1 MRPRRDSPRPGAPSP
16 SPIVARRMLGEVTFA
31 VIGLLFLIA
40 DVRTFSSTFQQTFF
54 GQSNTT
60 LAVMATAVFA
70 TSFLAPIVG
79 WRLGPKRSVGMSAAM
94 LAIATLVATVLRNN
108 IADLAPSITAIA
120 GGLWW
125 LGLLHASRPPDRPS
139 PLAVALPIAV
149 SADLVL
155 RAAFRTV
162 PLVDLN
168 AALAAPLV
176 LVAALVFLASG
187 VAAMSGAR
195 TWTRPDARGALAL
208 IALPALFLVAETGAT
223 NGAQIALASGLG
235 LGPEPVRATQLGMV
249 LAGLGLAAGSL
260 ALSRQH
266 PRGLTAAIAC
276 AVGAALLWYV
286 HAPVVSLVGGLVL
299 AAGLFLAAATIPGAP
314 LKIAGSP
321 AVVTFALALGWL
333 VFVGTA
339 FGFYAFW
346 AYVPA
351 VYAATAVV
359 AVAAL
364 LVSGGALPAWRALPI
379 ALVPIV
385 VGIPFV
391 ALLLT
396 PQSPPSKDPTTPFR
410 LMTYNI
416 HQGFNAG
423 QVPSLD
429 MLLDVISRESP
440 HVLVPQEVVRGW
452 MIDEQ
457 HDALGVLAERLD
469 MPYVFAPNIGDLYGN
484 AILSRF
490 PMTDVKRVHFAVQP
504 SVKHQP
510 RGAVGVRVGDVLI
523 ITTHLYDVADSSAI
537 RQEQV
542 RTIMSE
548 WDGEKVA
555 IIAGDMNAEPGDLEM
570 GLFSEAGYGDLGEP
584 AGGTKSQEPPRR
596 RIDYIW
602 GVGVIGSS
610 PHTVMAL
617 GASDHRAVVV
627 NVTKQSRP

>member
-1 MRPRRDSPRPGAPSP
+1 M
-16 SPIVARRMLGEVTFA
+16 VGEVTFA

-40 DVRTFSSTFQQTFF
+40 DIRTFSSTFQQTFF

-60 LAVMATAVFA
+60 LAIIATAVFA
-70 TSFLAPIVG
+70 TSFLGPLVG
-79 WRLGPKRSVGMSAAM
+79 WRLGPKRGVALSAAM
-94 LAIATLVATVLRNN
+94 LGIATLIATPSRNN
-108 IADLAPSITAIA
+108 SADLALSIVGIA
-120 GGLWW
+120 GGMWW
-125 LGLLHASRPPDRPS
+125 LGLLHASRPADRPS
-139 PLAVALPIAV
+139 PLPVALPIAF

-155 RAAFRTV
+155 RAAFHTV

-168 AALAAPLV
+168 LALAAPLV
-176 LVAALVFLASG
+176 LVAALVFLAAG
-187 VAAMSGAR
+187 VAALSAAR

-208 IALPALFLVAETGAT
+208 IGLPALFLVAETGAT
-223 NGAQIALASGLG
+223 NGAQVALASGLG
-235 LGPEPVRATQLGMV
+235 LGPEPPRATELGMV
-249 LAGLGLAAGSL
+249 LVGLGLAAGSL
-260 ALSRQH
+260 ALSRQY
-266 PRGLTAAIAC
+266 PRGVAAAIAC
-276 AVGAALLWYV
+276 AAGAALLWYV
-286 HAPVVSLVGGLVL
+286 HAPIVSLVGGLVL
-299 AAGLFLAAATIPGAP
+299 AAGLFIAAATIPGSP
-314 LKIAGSP
+314 LKVTGSP
-321 AVVTFALALGWL
+321 AVATLALALGWL

-346 AYVPA
+346 AYLPA
-351 VYAATAVV
+351 VYAATALV

-364 LVSGGALPAWRALPI
+364 LVYGNVLPAWRALPI

-385 VGIPFV
+385 VGVPLL

-396 PQSPPSKDPTTPFR
+396 PATPAQEPKNSFT

-429 MLLDVISRESP
+429 MLVDVISRESP
-440 HVLVPQEVVRGW
+440 DVLVLQEVVRGW

-457 HDALGVLAERLD
+457 HDALSVLAERLG
-469 MPYVFAPNIGDLYGN
+469 MPYVFGPNIGDLYGN

-510 RGAVGVRVGDVLI
+510 RGAVGVRIGDVLVV
-523 ITTHLYDVADSSAI
+523 TTHLDEVADSSSI

-542 RTIMSE
+542 RTILRE
-548 WDGEKVA
+548 WGGENVA
-555 IIAGDMNAEPGDLEM
+555 IIAGDMNAEPGDPEM
-570 GLFSEAGYGDLGEP
+570 GLFSQAGFEDLAEP
-584 AGGTKSQEPPRR
+584 AGPTTTMDDPQK

-602 GVGVIGSS
+602 GIGVVGSN

>member
-1 MRPRRDSPRPGAPSP
+1 
-16 SPIVARRMLGEVTFA
+16 MLGEVTFA
-31 VIGLLFLIA
+31 VIGLLFLVA

-94 LAIATLVATVLRNN
+94 LGIATLVATVLRNN
-108 IADLAPSITAIA
+108 IADLALSITAIA
-120 GGLWW
+120 GGFWW
-125 LGLLHASRPPDRPS
+125 LGLLHASRPADRPS
-139 PLAVALPIAV
+139 PLTVALPIAF

-260 ALSRQH
+260 ALSRQYA
-266 PRGLTAAIAC
+266 RGFAAAIAC
-276 AVGAALLWYV
+276 AVGAILLWYA

-314 LKIAGSP
+314 LKVAGSP
-321 AVVTFALALGWL
+321 AVVTLALALGWL
-333 VFVGTA
+333 VFVGTG
-339 FGFYAFW
+339 FGFYALW

-359 AVAAL
+359 AVGAL
-364 LVSGGALPAWRALPI
+364 LVSGGALPPWRALPI

-410 LMTYNI
+410 VMTYNI

-429 MLLDVISRESP
+429 MLVDVISRESP
-440 HVLVPQEVVRGW
+440 DVLVLQEVVRGW

-490 PMTDVKRVHFAVQP
+490 PMTDVKRVHFAVEGGA
-504 SVKHQP
+504 KHQP
-510 RGAVGVRVGDVLI
+510 RGAVGVRVGEVLI
-523 ITTHLYDVADSSAI
+523 VTTHLDDVEDSSAI

-542 RTIMSE
+542 RTIMRE
-548 WDGEKVA
+548 WDGEKIAV
-555 IIAGDMNAEPGDLEM
+555 IAGDMNAQPGDLEM
-570 GLFSEAGYGDLGEP
+570 GLFSEAGYSDLAEP
-584 AGGTKSQEPPRR
+584 AGPTTTKDDPPK

-602 GVGVIGSS
+602 GIGVIGSN

-627 NVTKQSRP
+627 NVAKLSR

>member
-1 MRPRRDSPRPGAPSP
+1 M
-16 SPIVARRMLGEVTFA
+16 VGEVAFA

-70 TSFLAPIVG
+70 TSFLAPLVG

-94 LAIATLVATVLRNN
+94 LGIATVVATVARNN
-108 IADLAPSITAIA
+108 IADLALSITAIA

-125 LGLLHASRPPDRPS
+125 LGLLHSSRPADRPS
-139 PLAVALPIAV
+139 PLAVALPIAF

-155 RAAFRTV
+155 RAATRTV

-168 AALAAPLV
+168 PTLAAPLI
-176 LVAALVFLASG
+176 LVAALVFLAAG

-195 TWTRPDARGALAL
+195 TWTRPDARGALGL
-208 IALPALFLVAETGAT
+208 IGLPALFLVAETGAT

-235 LGPEPVRATQLGMV
+235 LGPEPARATQIGMV
-249 LAGLGLAAGSL
+249 LVGLGLAGGSL
-260 ALSRQH
+260 ALARRYA
-266 PRGLTAAIAC
+266 RGVAAAIAC

-299 AAGLFLAAATIPGAP
+299 AAGLFIAAATIPGAP
-314 LKIAGSP
+314 LRVAGSP
-321 AVVTFALALGWL
+321 LVVTFALALGWL
-333 VFVGTA
+333 VFVATA

-346 AYVPA
+346 AYLPA
-351 VYAATAVV
+351 VYAATAIV

-385 VGIPFV
+385 VAVPFL
-391 ALLLT
+391 ALWLT
-396 PQSPPSKDPTTPFR
+396 PQSPPLKDPTATFR

-429 MLLDVISRESP
+429 MLVDVISRESP
-440 HVLVPQEVVRGW
+440 DVLVLQEVVRGW

-457 HDALGVLAERLD
+457 HDSLGVLAERLD

-490 PMTDVKRVHFAVQP
+490 PMTDVKRVHFAVQQ
-504 SVKHQP
+504 SARHQP
-510 RGAVGVRVGDVLI
+510 RGAVGVRIGDVLVV
-523 ITTHLYDVADSSAI
+523 TTHLDDVQDAESGAI

-542 RTIMSE
+542 RTIFRE
-548 WDGEKVA
+548 WDGEQVA

-570 GLFSEAGYGDLGEP
+570 GLFSEAGYSDLAEP
-584 AGGTKSQEPPRR
+584 AGPTTTMDDSPK

-602 GVGVIGSS
+602 GIGVIGSS

-627 NVTKQSRP
+627 NVSKSSR

>member
-1 MRPRRDSPRPGAPSP
+1 M
-16 SPIVARRMLGEVTFA
+16 VGEVTFA

-70 TSFLAPIVG
+70 TSFLAPLVG
-79 WRLGPKRSVGMSAAM
+79 WRLGPKRSVGMGAAM
-94 LAIATLVATVLRNN
+94 LGIGTLVATALRND
-108 IADLAPSITAIA
+108 IADLALSITALA
-120 GGLWW
+120 GGMWW
-125 LGLLHASRPPDRPS
+125 LGLLHASRPADRPS
-139 PLAVALPIAV
+139 PLAVALPIAFA
-149 SADLVL
+149 ADLVL

-162 PLVDLN
+162 PVVDLN
-168 AALAAPLV
+168 PTLAAPLI
-176 LVAALVFLASG
+176 LVAALVFLAAG

-208 IALPALFLVAETGAT
+208 IGLPALFLVSETGAT

-235 LGPEPVRATQLGMV
+235 LGPEPARSTQLGLV
-249 LAGLGLAAGSL
+249 LVGLGLAAGSL
-260 ALSRQH
+260 ALSRRY
-266 PRGLTAAIAC
+266 PRGVAAAIAC

-286 HAPVVSLVGGLVL
+286 HAPVISLVGGLVL
-299 AAGLFLAAATIPGAP
+299 AAGLFIAAATIPGAP
-314 LKIAGSP
+314 LKVAGSP
-321 AVVTFALALGWL
+321 AVVTLALALGWL

-339 FGFYAFW
+339 FGFYALW
-346 AYVPA
+346 AYLPA
-351 VYAATAVV
+351 VYAATAV
-359 AVAAL
+359 AAIAAL

-385 VGIPFV
+385 VAVPFV
-391 ALLLT
+391 ALWLT
-396 PQSPPSKDPTTPFR
+396 PQSPPSREPSNTFR

-416 HQGFNAG
+416 HQGFSAG
-423 QVPSLD
+423 NVPSLD
-429 MLLDVISRESP
+429 MIVEVVSREAP
-440 HVLVPQEVVRGW
+440 DVLVLQEVVRGW

-504 SVKHQP
+504 SARHQP
-510 RGAVGVRVGDVLI
+510 RGAVGVRIGDVLVV
-523 ITTHLYDVADSSAI
+523 TTHLDDVQDAESGAI

-542 RTIMSE
+542 RTIFRE
-548 WDGEKVA
+548 WDGEQLAV
-555 IIAGDMNAEPGDLEM
+555 IAGDMNAEPGSLEM
-570 GLFSEAGYGDLGEP
+570 GLFSEGGYSDLAEP
-584 AGGTKSQEPPRR
+584 AGATTTMDDPPK

-602 GVGVIGSS
+602 GIGVIGSN

-627 NVTKQSRP
+627 NVTKQARP

>member
-1 MRPRRDSPRPGAPSP
+1 M
-16 SPIVARRMLGEVTFA
+16 VGEVTFA

-70 TSFLAPIVG
+70 TSFLAPLVG
-79 WRLGPKRSVGMSAAM
+79 WRLGPKRSIGMSAAM
-94 LAIATLVATVLRNN
+94 LGIATLVATVLRSG
-108 IADLAPSITAIA
+108 IADLALSITALA
-120 GGLWW
+120 GGMWW
-125 LGLLHASRPPDRPS
+125 LGLLHASRPADRPS
-139 PLAVALPIAV
+139 PLAVALPIAFA
-149 SADLVL
+149 ADLVL

-162 PLVDLN
+162 PVVDLN
-168 AALAAPLV
+168 PTLAAPLI
-176 LVAALVFLASG
+176 LVAALVFLAAG

-208 IALPALFLVAETGAT
+208 IGLPALFLVSETGAT

-235 LGPEPVRATQLGMV
+235 LGPEPARSTQLGLV
-249 LAGLGLAAGSL
+249 LVGLGLAAGSL
-260 ALSRQH
+260 ALSRRY
-266 PRGLTAAIAC
+266 PRGVAAAIAC

-299 AAGLFLAAATIPGAP
+299 AAGLFVAAATIPGAP
-314 LKIAGSP
+314 LKVAGSP
-321 AVVTFALALGWL
+321 AVVTLALALGWL

-339 FGFYAFW
+339 FGFYALW
-346 AYVPA
+346 AYLPA

-385 VGIPFV
+385 VAVPFV
-391 ALLLT
+391 AFWLT
-396 PQSPPSKDPTTPFR
+396 PQSPPSREPSNTFR

-416 HQGFNAG
+416 HQGFSAG
-423 QVPSLD
+423 NVPSLD
-429 MLLDVISRESP
+429 MIVEVVSREAP
-440 HVLVPQEVVRGW
+440 DVLVLQEVVRGW

-457 HDALGVLAERLD
+457 HDALSVLAERLD

-504 SVKHQP
+504 SARHQP
-510 RGAVGVRVGDVLI
+510 RGAVGVRIGDVLVV
-523 ITTHLYDVADSSAI
+523 TTHLDDVQDAESGAI

-542 RTIMSE
+542 RTIFRE
-548 WDGEKVA
+548 WDGEQLAV
-555 IIAGDMNAEPGDLEM
+555 IAGDMNAEPGSLEM
-570 GLFSEAGYGDLGEP
+570 GLFSEAGYSDLAESLGP
-584 AGGTKSQEPPRR
+584 TTTMDDPPK

-602 GVGVIGSS
+602 GIGVIGSS
-610 PHTVMAL
+610 QHKVRAL
-617 GASDHRAVVV
+617 GASDHEALVI
-627 NVTKQSRP
+627 NVMRSSR

>member
-1 MRPRRDSPRPGAPSP
+1 M
-16 SPIVARRMLGEVTFA
+16 VGEVTFA

-40 DVRTFSSTFQQTFF
+40 DIRTFSSTFQQTFF

-60 LAVMATAVFA
+60 LAIIATAVFA
-70 TSFLAPIVG
+70 TSFLSPIVG
-79 WRLGPKRSVGMSAAM
+79 WRLGPKRSIGMSAA
-94 LAIATLVATVLRNN
+94 LLGIATLIATVSRNN
-108 IADLAPSITAIA
+108 IADLALSIVGVA

-125 LGLLHASRPPDRPS
+125 LALLHASRPPDRPS
-139 PLAVALPIAV
+139 PLAVALPIAF

-168 AALAAPLV
+168 LALAAPLV
-176 LVAALVFLASG
+176 LVAALVFLAAG
-187 VAAMSGAR
+187 VAAMGGAR

-223 NGAQIALASGLG
+223 NGAQVALASGLG
-235 LGPEPVRATQLGMV
+235 LGPEPARSTQLGMV
-249 LAGLGLAAGSL
+249 LLGLGLAAGSL
-260 ALSRQH
+260 ALSRRYR
-266 PRGLTAAIAC
+266 RGVAAAIAC
-276 AVGAALLWYV
+276 AAGAALLWYV
-286 HAPVVSLVGGLVL
+286 HAPVVSLVGGLIL
-299 AAGLFLAAATIPGAP
+299 AAGVFIAAATIPGAP
-314 LKIAGSP
+314 LKVTGSP
-321 AVVTFALALGWL
+321 AVVTLTLALGWL

-346 AYVPA
+346 AYLPA
-351 VYAATAVV
+351 VYAATALV
-359 AVAAL
+359 AIAAL
-364 LVSGGALPAWRALPI
+364 LVPGGALPAWRALPI

-385 VGIPFV
+385 VGVPLV

-396 PQSPPSKDPTTPFR
+396 PAPQTKDELPATFK

-416 HQGFNAG
+416 HQGFSAG

-429 MLLDVISRESP
+429 LLVDVISRESP
-440 HVLVPQEVVRGW
+440 DVLVLQEVVRGW

-457 HDALGVLAERLD
+457 HDALGVLAERLA
-469 MPYVFAPNIGDLYGN
+469 MPYVFSPNIGDLYGN

-490 PMTDVKRVHFAVQP
+490 PMTEVKRVHFAVQP
-504 SVKHQP
+504 SAKHQP
-510 RGAVGVRVGDVLI
+510 RGAVGVRIGGVLI
-523 ITTHLYDVADSSAI
+523 VTTHLDEVEDSSAI

-542 RTIMSE
+542 RTILRE

-555 IIAGDMNAEPGDLEM
+555 IVAGDMNAEPGDLEM
-570 GLFSEAGYGDLGEP
+570 GLFSEAGYGDLAEP
-584 AGGTKSQEPPRR
+584 AGPTTTTDDPPK

-602 GVGVIGSS
+602 GIGVTSSS

-627 NVTKQSRP
+627 LVKKS

>member
-40 DVRTFSSTFQQTFF
+40 DVRTFSSVFQQTFF

-70 TSFLAPIVG
+70 TSLLAPIVG
-79 WRLGPKRSVGMSAAM
+79 WRLGPKGSVGMSAAM
-94 LAIATLVATVLRNN
+94 LGIATVVATVLRNN
-108 IADLAPSITAIA
+108 IADLALSVTAIA

-125 LGLLHASRPPDRPS
+125 LGLLHASRPADRPS
-139 PLAVALPIAV
+139 PFAV
-149 SADLVL
+149 
-155 RAAFRTV
+155 
-162 PLVDLN
+162 
-168 AALAAPLV
+168 
-176 LVAALVFLASG
+176 
-187 VAAMSGAR
+187 
-195 TWTRPDARGALAL
+195 
-208 IALPALFLVAETGAT
+208 
-223 NGAQIALASGLG
+223 
-235 LGPEPVRATQLGMV
+235 
-249 LAGLGLAAGSL
+249 SL
-260 ALSRQH
+260 ALSRRY
-266 PRGLTAAIAC
+266 PRGVAAAIAL

-299 AAGLFLAAATIPGAP
+299 AAGLFIAAATIPGAP
-314 LKIAGSP
+314 LKVAGSP
-321 AVVTFALALGWL
+321 VVVTLALALGWL

-346 AYVPA
+346 AYLPA
-351 VYAATAVV
+351 VYAPTAVV

-429 MLLDVISRESP
+429 MLVDVISRESP
-440 HVLVPQEVVRGW
+440 DVLVLQEVVRGW

-490 PMTDVKRVHFAVQP
+490 PMTDVKRVHFALEGGA
-504 SVKHQP
+504 KHQP

-523 ITTHLYDVADSSAI
+523 VTTHLDDVADSSAI

-542 RTIMSE
+542 RTILRE

-555 IIAGDMNAEPGDLEM
+555 IVAGDMNAEPGDLEM
-570 GLFSEAGYGDLGEP
+570 GLFSEAGYGDLAEP
-584 AGGTKSQEPPRR
+584 AGPTTTMDDPPK

-602 GVGVIGSS
+602 GIGVIGSS

-627 NVTKQSRP
+627 NVTKLSR

>member
-1 MRPRRDSPRPGAPSP
+1 
-16 SPIVARRMLGEVTFA
+16 MLGEVTFA

-108 IADLAPSITAIA
+108 IADLALSITAIA

-139 PLAVALPIAV
+139 PLAVALPIAF

-260 ALSRQH
+260 TLSRQH

-286 HAPVVSLVGGLVL
+286 HTPVVSLVGGLVL

-314 LKIAGSP
+314 LKVAGSP

-410 LMTYNI
+410 VMTYNI

-429 MLLDVISRESP
+429 MLVDVISRESP
-440 HVLVPQEVVRGW
+440 DVLVLQEVVRGW

-490 PMTDVKRVHFAVQP
+490 PMTDVKRVHFALEGGA
-504 SVKHQP
+504 KHQP

-523 ITTHLYDVADSSAI
+523 VTTHLDDVADSSAI

-542 RTIMSE
+542 RTILRE

-555 IIAGDMNAEPGDLEM
+555 IVAGDMNAEPGDLEM
-570 GLFSEAGYGDLGEP
+570 GLFSEAGYGDLAEP
-584 AGGTKSQEPPRR
+584 AGPTTTMDDPPK

-602 GVGVIGSS
+602 GIGVIGSS

-627 NVTKQSRP
+627 NVAKLSR

>member
-1 MRPRRDSPRPGAPSP
+1 M
-16 SPIVARRMLGEVTFA
+16 VGEVTFA

-40 DVRTFSSTFQQTFF
+40 DIRTFSSTFQQTFF

-60 LAVMATAVFA
+60 LAIIATAVFA
-70 TSFLAPIVG
+70 TSFLSPIVG
-79 WRLGPKRSVGMSAAM
+79 WRLGPKRSIGMSAA
-94 LAIATLVATVLRNN
+94 LLGIATLIATVSRNN
-108 IADLAPSITAIA
+108 IADLALSIVGVA

-125 LGLLHASRPPDRPS
+125 LALLHSSRPPDRPS
-139 PLAVALPIAV
+139 PLAVALPIAF

-168 AALAAPLV
+168 LALAAPLV
-176 LVAALVFLASG
+176 LVAALVFLAAG
-187 VAAMSGAR
+187 VAAMGGAR

-223 NGAQIALASGLG
+223 NGAQVALASGLG
-235 LGPEPVRATQLGMV
+235 LGPEPARSTQLGMV
-249 LAGLGLAAGSL
+249 LLGLGLAAGSL
-260 ALSRQH
+260 ALSRRYR
-266 PRGLTAAIAC
+266 RGIAAAIAC
-276 AVGAALLWYV
+276 AAGAALLWYV
-286 HAPVVSLVGGLVL
+286 HAPVVSLVGGLIL
-299 AAGLFLAAATIPGAP
+299 AAGVFIAAATIPGAP
-314 LKIAGSP
+314 LKVTGSP
-321 AVVTFALALGWL
+321 AVVTLTLALGWL

-346 AYVPA
+346 AYLPA
-351 VYAATAVV
+351 VYAATALV
-359 AVAAL
+359 AIAAL
-364 LVSGGALPAWRALPI
+364 LVPGGALPAWRALPI

-385 VGIPFV
+385 VGVPLV

-396 PQSPPSKDPTTPFR
+396 PAPQTKDELPATFK

-416 HQGFNAG
+416 HQGFSAG

-429 MLLDVISRESP
+429 LLVDVISRESP
-440 HVLVPQEVVRGW
+440 DVLVLQEVVRGW

-457 HDALGVLAERLD
+457 HDALGVLAERLA
-469 MPYVFAPNIGDLYGN
+469 MPYVFSPNIGDLYGN

-490 PMTDVKRVHFAVQP
+490 PMTEVKRVHFAVQP
-504 SVKHQP
+504 SAKHQP
-510 RGAVGVRVGDVLI
+510 RGAVGVRIGGVLI
-523 ITTHLYDVADSSAI
+523 VTTHLDEVEDSSAI

-542 RTIMSE
+542 RTILRE

-555 IIAGDMNAEPGDLEM
+555 IVAGDMNAEPGDLEM
-570 GLFSEAGYGDLGEP
+570 GLFSEAGYGDLAEP
-584 AGGTKSQEPPRR
+584 AGPTTTMDDPPK

-602 GVGVIGSS
+602 GVGVIGSN

-627 NVTKQSRP
+627 NVTRSSR

>member
-1 MRPRRDSPRPGAPSP
+1 
-16 SPIVARRMLGEVTFA
+16 VVGEVTFA

-54 GQSNTT
+54 GQSNTN
-60 LAVMATAVFA
+60 LAIMATAVFA
-70 TSFLAPIVG
+70 TSLLAPLVG
-79 WRLGPKRSVGMSAAM
+79 GRLGPKRGVALSAAM
-94 LAIATLVATVLRNN
+94 LGIATVIATASRQNA
-108 IADLAPSITAIA
+108 ADLGLSIVGIA
-120 GGLWW
+120 GGVWW
-125 LGLLHASRPPDRPS
+125 LGLLHASRPADRPS
-139 PLAVALPIAV
+139 PLAVALPLAF

-162 PLVDLN
+162 PVVDLSP
-168 AALAAPLV
+168 ALAAPLV

-223 NGAQIALASGLG
+223 NGAQVALASGLG
-235 LGPEPVRATQLGMV
+235 LGPEPPRATQLGMV
-249 LAGLGLAAGSL
+249 LVGLGLAAGSL
-260 ALSRQH
+260 TLSRQY
-266 PRGLTAAIAC
+266 PRGIAAAIAC
-276 AVGAALLWYV
+276 AAGAVLLWYM

-299 AAGLFLAAATIPGAP
+299 AAGLFIAAATIPGAP
-314 LKIAGSP
+314 LRVSSSP
-321 AVVTFALALGWL
+321 AVVTLALALGWL

-346 AYVPA
+346 AYLPA
-351 VYAATAVV
+351 VYAATALV
-359 AVAAL
+359 ALAAL

-379 ALVPIV
+379 GLVPIV
-385 VGIPFV
+385 VGVPLV

-396 PQSPPSKDPTTPFR
+396 PQSLTTEEPRNNFR
-410 LMTYNI
+410 VMTYNI

-429 MLLDVISRESP
+429 NLVDVISRESP
-440 HVLVPQEVVRGW
+440 DVLLLQEVVRGW

-457 HDALGVLAERLD
+457 HDSLGVLAERLG
-469 MPYVFAPNIGDLYGN
+469 MPYVFGPNIGDLYGN

-490 PMTDVKRVHFAVQP
+490 PMTEVKRIHFAVQP
-504 SVKHQP
+504 SIRHQP
-510 RGAVGVRVGDVLI
+510 RGAVGVRIGDVLI
-523 ITTHLYDVADSSAI
+523 VTTHLDEVADSSSI

-542 RTIMSE
+542 RAILRE
-548 WDGEKVA
+548 WDGERVA

-570 GLFSEAGYGDLGEP
+570 ALFSEAGYGDLAEA
-584 AGGTKSQEPPRR
+584 AGPTSTMIDPPK

-602 GVGVIGSS
+602 GIGVVGSN

-627 NVTKQSRP
+627 NVTKSSR

>member
-1 MRPRRDSPRPGAPSP
+1 M
-16 SPIVARRMLGEVTFA
+16 VGEVTFA

-40 DVRTFSSTFQQTFF
+40 DIRTFSSTFQQTFF

-60 LAVMATAVFA
+60 LAIIATAVFA
-70 TSFLAPIVG
+70 TSFLSPIVG
-79 WRLGPKRSVGMSAAM
+79 WRLGPKRSVGMSAA
-94 LAIATLVATVLRNN
+94 LLGIATLIATVSRNN
-108 IADLAPSITAIA
+108 IADLALSIVGVA

-125 LGLLHASRPPDRPS
+125 IALLHSSRPPDRPS
-139 PLAVALPIAV
+139 PLAVALPIAF

-168 AALAAPLV
+168 LALAAPLV
-176 LVAALVFLASG
+176 LVAALVFLAAG
-187 VAAMSGAR
+187 VAAMGGAR

-223 NGAQIALASGLG
+223 NGAQVALASGLG
-235 LGPEPVRATQLGMV
+235 LGPEPPRATQLGMV
-249 LAGLGLAAGSL
+249 LVGLGLAAGSL
-260 ALSRQH
+260 ALSRRY
-266 PRGLTAAIAC
+266 PRGVAAAIAC
-276 AVGAALLWYV
+276 VAGAALLWYV

-299 AAGLFLAAATIPGAP
+299 AAGLFIAAATIPGAP
-314 LKIAGSP
+314 LKVAGSP
-321 AVVTFALALGWL
+321 AVVTLTLALGWL

-346 AYVPA
+346 AYLPA
-351 VYAATAVV
+351 VYAATALV
-359 AVAAL
+359 AIAAL
-364 LVSGGALPAWRALPI
+364 LVPGGALPAWRAIPI

-385 VGIPFV
+385 VGVPLI

-396 PQSPPSKDPTTPFR
+396 PAPQTKDELPATFK

-416 HQGFNAG
+416 HQGFSAG

-429 MLLDVISRESP
+429 LLVDVISRESP
-440 HVLVPQEVVRGW
+440 DVLVLQEVVRGW

-457 HDALGVLAERLD
+457 HDALGVLAERLA
-469 MPYVFAPNIGDLYGN
+469 MPYVFSPNIGDLYGN

-490 PMTDVKRVHFAVQP
+490 PMTDVKRVHFAMQP
-504 SVKHQP
+504 SAKHQP
-510 RGAVGVRVGDVLI
+510 RGAVGVHIGGVLI
-523 ITTHLYDVADSSAI
+523 VTTHLDEVEDSSAI

-542 RTIMSE
+542 RTILRE
-548 WDGEKVA
+548 WDGERTA
-555 IIAGDMNAEPGDLEM
+555 IIAGDMNAEPGALEM
-570 GLFSEAGYGDLGEP
+570 GLFSDAGYGDLAVNVP
-584 AGGTKSQEPPRR
+584 GGTMTDESSG

-602 GVGVIGSS
+602 GIGVIGSN
-610 PHTVMAL
+610 PHTVNAP

-627 NVTKQSRP
+627 LVKKS

>member
-1 MRPRRDSPRPGAPSP
+1 M
-16 SPIVARRMLGEVTFA
+16 VGEVTFA

-40 DVRTFSSTFQQTFF
+40 DIRTFSSTFQQTFF

-70 TSFLAPIVG
+70 TSFLAPLVG
-79 WRLGPKRSVGMSAAM
+79 WRLGPKRGVALSAAM
-94 LAIATLVATVLRNN
+94 LGIATLIATASPNN
-108 IADLAPSITAIA
+108 IADLALTTVGIA
-120 GGLWW
+120 GGIWW
-125 LGLLHASRPPDRPS
+125 LGLLHASRPSDRPS
-139 PLAVALPIAV
+139 PLAVALPIAF

-155 RAAFRTV
+155 RAGFRTV

-168 AALAAPLV
+168 PALAGPLV
-176 LVAALVFLASG
+176 LVAALVFLAAG
-187 VAAMSGAR
+187 VAAMGGAR

-208 IALPALFLVAETGAT
+208 IALPSLFLVAETGAT
-223 NGAQIALASGLG
+223 NGAQVALASGLG
-235 LGPEPVRATQLGMV
+235 PGPEPPRATELGMV
-249 LAGLGLAAGSL
+249 LVGLGLAAGSL
-260 ALSRQH
+260 AIAWQY
-266 PRGLTAAIAC
+266 PRGVAAAVAC

-299 AAGLFLAAATIPGAP
+299 AAGLFVAAATIPGAP
-314 LKIAGSP
+314 LKVSGSP
-321 AVVTFALALGWL
+321 VAVTFALALGWL

-346 AYVPA
+346 AYLPA

-359 AVAAL
+359 AIAAV

-385 VGIPFV
+385 VGVPFL

-396 PQSPPSKDPTTPFR
+396 PQSPPPRDPTSTFR
-410 LMTYNI
+410 VMTYNI
-416 HQGFNAG
+416 HQGFNSG

-429 MLLDVISRESP
+429 NLVDVISRESP
-440 HVLVPQEVVRGW
+440 DVLVMQEVVRGW
-452 MIDEQ
+452 MIDEH
-457 HDALGVLAERLD
+457 HDALSVLAERLRL
-469 MPYVFAPNIGDLYGN
+469 PYVFAPNIGDLYGN
-484 AILSRF
+484 AILSRY
-490 PMTDVKRVHFAVQP
+490 PMTDVRRVHFAVQP
-504 SVKHQP
+504 SVRHQP

-523 ITTHLYDVADSSAI
+523 ITTHLDDVADSSAI
-537 RQEQV
+537 RQQQV
-542 RTIMSE
+542 RTIMRE

-570 GLFSEAGYGDLGEP
+570 GLFSEAGYGDLAEP
-584 AGGTKSQEPPRR
+584 AGPTTTMDDPPK

-602 GVGVIGSS
+602 GIGGIGSS

-627 NVTKQSRP
+627 NVTKLSRP

>member
-1 MRPRRDSPRPGAPSP
+1 M
-16 SPIVARRMLGEVTFA
+16 IGEVTFA

-60 LAVMATAVFA
+60 LAIIATAVFA
-70 TSFLAPIVG
+70 TSFLAPLVG
-79 WRLGPKRSVGMSAAM
+79 WRLGPKRSVGLSAAM
-94 LAIATLVATVLRNN
+94 LGIATLIATVSRNN
-108 IADLAPSITAIA
+108 VADLALSIVGIA
-120 GGLWW
+120 GGVWW
-125 LGLLHASRPPDRPS
+125 LGLLHSSRPADRPS
-139 PLAVALPIAV
+139 PLAVALPIAFA
-149 SADLVL
+149 ADLVL

-168 AALAAPLV
+168 LALAAPLV
-176 LVAALVFLASG
+176 LVAALVFLAAG
-187 VAAMSGAR
+187 VAAMGGVR

-208 IALPALFLVAETGAT
+208 IAVPALFLVAETGAT
-223 NGAQIALASGLG
+223 NGAQVALASGIG
-235 LGPEPVRATQLGMV
+235 LGPEPPRSTQLGMV
-249 LAGLGLAAGSL
+249 LLGLGLAAGSL
-260 ALSRQH
+260 ALSRRY
-266 PRGLTAAIAC
+266 PRGVAAAIAC
-276 AVGAALLWYV
+276 AAGAALLWYV

-299 AAGLFLAAATIPGAP
+299 AAGLFIAAATIPGAP
-314 LKIAGSP
+314 LKVVTGSP
-321 AVVTFALALGWL
+321 AIVTLALALGWL

-346 AYVPA
+346 AYLPA

-359 AVAAL
+359 AVGAL
-364 LVSGGALPAWRALPI
+364 LAPGAALPAWRALPI

-385 VGIPFV
+385 VGVPLL

-396 PQSPPSKDPTTPFR
+396 PQSPVTEEPRNTFR
-410 LMTYNI
+410 VMTYNI

-429 MLLDVISRESP
+429 ALVDVISRESP
-440 HVLVPQEVVRGW
+440 DVLMLQEVVRGW

-457 HDALGVLAERLD
+457 HDALGVLAERLG
-469 MPYVFAPNIGDLYGN
+469 MPYVFGPNIGDLYGN

-490 PMTDVKRVHFAVQP
+490 PMTDIKRVHYAVQP
-504 SVKHQP
+504 SAKHQP
-510 RGAVGVRVGDVLI
+510 RGAVGVRIGDVLI
-523 ITTHLYDVADSSAI
+523 VTTHLDEIADSSSI

-542 RTIMSE
+542 RTILRE
-548 WDGEKVA
+548 WDGAKVA
-555 IIAGDMNAEPGDLEM
+555 IVAGDMNAEPGDLEM
-570 GLFSEAGYGDLGEP
+570 ALFSEAGYGDLAEP
-584 AGGTKSQEPPRR
+584 AGPTTTMDNPPK

-602 GVGVIGSS
+602 GIGVIGSS

-627 NVTKQSRP
+627 NVTKSSR